1 MPSGE
6 GKAGERHR
14 ERLRL
19 GVGAVLTVN
28 EAAALLPI
36 GDRDARAWLRD
47 RGLVRSLT
55 GRDVVRWIDVLDELR
70 AGDVPATEAPRVAS
84 RTGPLPRV
92 RLSGH

>member
-1 MPSGE
+1 MPPGE
-6 GKAGERHR
+6 GRAGERHR

-47 RGLVRSLT
+47 RGLVRSLA
-55 GRDVVRWIDVLDELR
+55 GRDVVRWLDVLDALG
-70 AGDVPATEAPRVAS
+70 AGEEPAVEPPRPAPRAE
-84 RTGPLPRV
+84 RLPRV
-92 RLSGH
+92 RLSGS